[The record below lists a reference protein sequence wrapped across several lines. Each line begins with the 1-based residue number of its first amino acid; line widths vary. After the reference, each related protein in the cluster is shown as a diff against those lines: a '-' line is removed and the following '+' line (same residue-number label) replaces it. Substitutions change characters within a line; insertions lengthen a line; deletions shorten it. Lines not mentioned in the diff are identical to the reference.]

1 MHETWWTVLTDPNHI
16 IAESIVNL
24 IEEIITFTI
33 GYWFAKKKVWK
44 KIHEKFDREHGLKH
58 E

>member
-16 IAESIVNL
+16 IAEAIVNL

-44 KIHEKFDREHGLKH
+44 KIHEKFDRDHGLKH